1 MKNVWVG
8 IGIAAVVILAVG
20 AYWLFSVPAVSAAVL
35 YVENGTVAVDTGHG
49 WVAGTDEMELPVGAK
64 VRTNPDSTASVI
76 LLEGEVVHLEPSTE
90 ISIDTVNADTIHV
103 TQDYGETWNKVTK
116 ISGISTFEVETP
128 TTVATVRGTEFFVIS
143 NADEDD
149 VAVSEGNVEVTLTN
163 ASEAKEEVGPMD
175 KMSFKKKNK
184 QIIKSKFDDQAKIAK
199 FQAKYVKHLQHM
211 RAQELKKQHKVVA
224 MAKKMTGTTDA
235 QITQHFEELD
245 DGVKDL
251 DQDYKQVPGMLKA
264 KAERTYKL
272 TQAIRK
278 AKMKKP

>member
-1 MKNVWVG
+1 MKNVWAG

-20 AYWLFSVPAVSAAVL
+20 AYWLFSVPGVSAAVL

-90 ISIDTVNADTIHV
+90 ISIDKVTSDTIHV

-128 TTVATVRGTEFFVIS
+128 TTVATVRGTEFFVTA

-149 VAVSEGNVEVTLTN
+149 VAVSEGTVDVALTN
-163 ASEAKEEVGPMD
+163 ASEAKEEIGPMS

-184 QIIKSKFDDQAKIAK
+184 QIIKSAFDDQAKINK

-211 RAQELKKQHKVVA
+211 RAQELRKQSRVVG
-224 MAKKMTGTTDA
+224 MAKRMTGTTDA
-235 QITQHFEELD
+235 QIKQHLEELD
-245 DGVKDL
+245 DGAKDL
-251 DQDYKQVPGMLKA
+251 DAEYKQVPGMLKA